1 MSFDLYLDDST
12 IKALSAA
19 ADRNLVTPCFE
30 ENETFRPGKKEGL
43 GTWSE
48 LYVIRDTS
56 LTPPKEG
63 KQDGSVLVFKL
74 ALDVLGTAEG
84 GPSDKNAGRT
94 HYLNLY
100 IDKADLLD
108 KSSKFHQMTARRIGV
123 VNSLLNSLGIVTEG
137 GVKYGEWFNGED
149 KPLVGQKVVGTTRK
163 YEYINKKV
171 NPPEPVQSVDIDGF
185 TPLG

>member
-12 IKALSAA
+12 VKALTDA

-30 ENETFRPGKKEGL
+30 ENATFKPGKEAGL

-48 LYVIRDTS
+48 LYVIRES
-56 LTPPKEG
+56 ALVPPKDG

-74 ALDVLGTAEG
+74 ALDVVGTAEG
-84 GPSDKNAGRT
+84 GVSDKNAGRT

-100 IDKADLLD
+100 IDKADLFD
-108 KSSKFHQMTARRIGV
+108 KSSKFYAMTARRIGT
-123 VNSLLNSLGIVTEG
+123 VNSLLNALGVPTEG

-163 YEYINKKV
+163 YKYFNKKSEEHV
-171 NPPEPVQSVDIDGF
+171 ISVDIDGF
-185 TPLG
+185 APVA